1 MTDWRG
7 NGGWSQYFDTTT
19 WAIRP
24 GPGRP
29 RSIGSDGIGDCTMV
43 SHDRQLSFGRTWQI
57 TLKLDGTY
65 SRTSRSSCP
74 IRLKVVPPH
83 PGQAQVGSWVT
94 VWRGRC
100 SGSGLRTGCWRGRGL
115 AGLLGP
121 VLAAASFARASWAA
135 R

>member
-1 MTDWRG
+1 MTDWRC
-7 NGGWSQYFDTTT
+7 NGVWSQYFDTTT

-65 SRTSRSSCP
+65 LRTSPSSFP

-115 AGLLGP
+115 GGAAGAGP
-121 VLAAASFARASWAA
+121 GGGSCPAGAWGA
-135 R
+135 